1 MVLWGLIIP
10 ILVFLL
16 VFNGSYAYFTAT
28 AKAQNST
35 TTTAIIKIGF
45 TDDIA
50 TTIKESGATVTRAK
64 LIPGDSVTFKGT
76 VQNTGTADLYAIVS
90 YELEVIKTDNTSSVV
105 KSGYLNA
112 VGSELVLG
120 DGVYT
125 TAATLMAVNAINS
138 FEVSHEFDFF
148 EYDNTYKNAQVIFRA
163 KAQAIQQS
171 NIASASAATF
181 ILMEKFNPVPAEYK
195 QLTYLE
201 STGTQ
206 YIDMKYAYRI
216 NDELNI
222 DFMLKSS
229 PGAIQGIFGNGN
241 LSQYTGTVLYVN
253 TNNIL
258 TCTIGGTLGTEF
270 YKYEQNTIA
279 LDTKYNVRYSGKDV
293 YLDETKIIT
302 VSNTLKNGTQEDF
315 SLFRRWGTNGLYG
328 RIYKFSIKRD
338 GEYLFLM
345 TPCIRKSDNVA
356 GMYDAVNRVFYTNA
370 GTGEFVAGDDYYLTD
385 DDRNYYQRV
394 EYIQSTGKQ
403 YIDTGVSL
411 SSGTRMVADI
421 VFKDGT
427 ANTYSGAHILAND
440 NRYFF
445 GSMRKDFYHF
455 GVAKQNLRTSFAYG
469 GRDIVECYWAS
480 GNSYMNVNNGT
491 PFTRNETFTDDSSY
505 KFYMFGANRDG
516 TGATLAN
523 ITAYSWK
530 WYQNDVLVRDFIP
543 VKRIGDGE
551 VGMFDAVNRVFYT
564 NAGTGDFVAGPNV

>member
-35 TTTAIIKIGF
+35 TTTAIIRIGF

-76 VQNTGTADLYAIVS
+76 VQNTGTADFYAIVS
-90 YELEVIKTDNTSSVV
+90 YELEVIKTDNTSSIV

-112 VGSELVLG
+112 AGSELVMS

-125 TAATLMAVNAINS
+125 TAATPMAVNAINS

-195 QLTYLE
+195 QLTYLQ

-206 YIDMKYAYRI
+206 YIDTGYKPNQDTSIEFDGYMATSAMQYSLFGINPSFTLTSSSGNYYIMRI
-216 NDELNI
+216 NGISRNFSKEEIPSNERQAFYVNKNKFYVNSVLLYTFNY
-222 DFMLKSS
+222 SS
-229 PGAIQGIFGNGN
+229 FTSPYNMYLFARNNTSNN
-241 LSQYTGTVLYVN
+241 LEEATGTKYCYSCKIWDNDVLVRSFYPVER
-253 TNNIL
+253 L
-258 TCTIGGTLGTEF
+258 SDGVLGMF
-270 YKYEQNTIA
+270 
-279 LDTKYNVRYSGKDV
+279 
-293 YLDETKIIT
+293 
-302 VSNTLKNGTQEDF
+302 
-315 SLFRRWGTNGLYG
+315 
-328 RIYKFSIKRD
+328 
-338 GEYLFLM
+338 
-345 TPCIRKSDNVA
+345 
-356 GMYDAVNRVFYTNA
+356 DAVNRVFYTNA

-385 DDRNYYQRV
+385 GETNTYQRV

-421 VFKDGT
+421 VYKDVKT
-427 ANTYSGAHILAND
+427 NSYSGAHIGTPG

-445 GSMRKDFYHF
+445 GSQLQGYYYF
-455 GVAKQNLRTSFAYG
+455 GVAGQNLRTSFAYG

-491 PFTRNETFTDDSSY
+491 PFTRKETFTDDSSY
-505 KFYMFGANRDG
+505 KFYMFGSNRDG
-516 TGATLAN
+516 SGAN
-523 ITAYSWK
+523 MPDITAYSWK